1 MDSRA
6 QTSFEYLLTVAF
18 GIVLVIAALL
28 IALQLNSIAAAQKA
42 KIIDYRSS
50 TIGSL
55 INQ

>member
-28 IALQLNSIAAAQKA
+28 IALQLNDVAARSQARVK
-42 KIIDYRSS
+42 DYRSS
-50 TIGSL
+50 LISSL
-55 INQ
+55 IGK